1 MTAADHWT
9 PIVEAL
15 EAGAVDGAD
24 RGPFERHETHG
35 SVVLVSDRVAYKLK
49 KPVEFDFLDYRT
61 VEQRGRMC
69 RLEVELNRRLA
80 PEIYVESASV
90 CASGDGFRLGDEAD
104 AALEWLVAMRPI
116 APEAM
121 LHHRVNGR
129 QVTDADLRRVG
140 HTLAGFH
147 LGAAR
152 ADPRLASP
160 DEISRQ
166 IEERFGGLRDRGTDI
181 LDRASLESAW
191 RFARCWLDRHGD
203 RLTTRAHEGWVR
215 DGHGDLRLEHIALRG
230 ERVEAIDCVEFDP
243 ALRAGDVLNDLAF
256 LVMELELAE
265 RNDLVAALT
274 DAWSNAGGPLEE
286 DVMWFFSA
294 LKALVRVEVA
304 VLRAAQLE
312 AGYRREVVV
321 DIARSHLALACR
333 LGCRAHGPHLIAI
346 GGLSGSG
353 KTAVSRRLADLWG
366 IDRLGSDETR
376 KLLVGI
382 GRDEL
387 APDHAYE
394 NRVSEAVYEHLGR
407 AAGELLAGGHA
418 AVVDATFRRRD
429 DRGRFLAA
437 LASSGSGIQPI
448 AFELR
453 AGDDVLRTRVR
464 DRTERGGSDADIAVL
479 EAQIAESDAAGSL
492 PGSIAVQAGA
502 PLEDVLVEIE
512 LAVIWSLR
520 DRSTPISN

>member
-1 MTAADHWT
+1 MTTRDNWT
-9 PIVEAL
+9 AIVEAL

-80 PEIYVESASV
+80 PEIYVKAASV
-90 CASGDGFRLGDEAD
+90 CASGDGYRLGGEAD
-104 AALEWLVAMRPI
+104 AALEWMVAMRPI

-129 QVTDADLRRVG
+129 QATSADLHRVG

-147 LGAAR
+147 LGAAP
-152 ADPRLASP
+152 ADPHLASP
-160 DEISRQ
+160 EEIGRQ
-166 IEERFGGLRDRGTDI
+166 LAERVDGLRDQGSDI

-203 RLTTRAHEGWVR
+203 RLAARAREGWVR

-243 ALRAGDVLNDLAF
+243 ALRVGDVLNDLAF

-265 RNDLVAALT
+265 RADLVAALT
-274 DAWSNAGGPLEE
+274 DAWSDAGGPLEE
-286 DVMWFFSA
+286 DIMWFFAA

-304 VLRAAQLE
+304 VLRAAQLDP
-312 AGYRREVVV
+312 GYRREVVV
-321 DIARSHLALACR
+321 DIARSHLALACK
-333 LGCRAHGPHLIAI
+333 LGCRAHGPMLIAI

-353 KTAVSRRLADLWG
+353 KTAVSRRLAELWG
-366 IDRLGSDETR
+366 VDRLGSDETR
-376 KLLVGI
+376 KLLIGI

-394 NRVSEAVYEHLGR
+394 NRISEAVYEHLGR
-407 AAGELLAGGHA
+407 AAGELLASGHA

-429 DRGRFLAA
+429 DRRRFIEA
-437 LASSGSGIQPI
+437 LASAGSGIRPI

-453 AGDDVLRTRVR
+453 AGEDVLRARVR
-464 DRTERGGSDADIAVL
+464 DRTERGASDAGIAVL
-479 EAQIAESDAAGSL
+479 EAQIAEHAAAGSL
-492 PGSIAVQAGA
+492 PGSIAVEAGA
-502 PLEDVLVEIE
+502 PLEEVLGEIE
-512 LAVIWSLR
+512 LAVIGALR
-520 DRSTPISN
+520 DGSTPIPN

>member
-1 MTAADHWT
+1 
-9 PIVEAL
+9 
-15 EAGAVDGAD
+15 
-24 RGPFERHETHG
+24 
-35 SVVLVSDRVAYKLK
+35 
-49 KPVEFDFLDYRT
+49 
-61 VEQRGRMC
+61 
-69 RLEVELNRRLA
+69 
-80 PEIYVESASV
+80 
-90 CASGDGFRLGDEAD
+90 
-104 AALEWLVAMRPI
+104 
-116 APEAM
+116 
-121 LHHRVNGR
+121 
-129 QVTDADLRRVG
+129 
-140 HTLAGFH
+140 
-147 LGAAR
+147 
-152 ADPRLASP
+152 
-160 DEISRQ
+160 
-166 IEERFGGLRDRGTDI
+166 
-181 LDRASLESAW
+181 
-191 RFARCWLDRHGD
+191 
-203 RLTTRAHEGWVR
+203 
-215 DGHGDLRLEHIALRG
+215 
-230 ERVEAIDCVEFDP
+230 
-243 ALRAGDVLNDLAF
+243 
-256 LVMELELAE
+256 
-265 RNDLVAALT
+265 
-274 DAWSNAGGPLEE
+274 
-286 DVMWFFSA
+286 MWFFSA

-492 PGSIAVQAGA
+492 PGSIAVQADA

-512 LAVIWSLR
+512 LAVIGSLR
-520 DRSTPISN
+520 DGPPRFPIKTD